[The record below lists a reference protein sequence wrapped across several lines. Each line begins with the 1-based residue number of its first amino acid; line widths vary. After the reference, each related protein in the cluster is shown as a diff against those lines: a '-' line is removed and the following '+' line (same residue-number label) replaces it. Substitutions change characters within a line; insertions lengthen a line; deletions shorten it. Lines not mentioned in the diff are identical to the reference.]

1 MARAVGS
8 NSAFITIPLLRPAI
22 LAVLMLGFIYTLRVF
37 DLIWI
42 MTKGGPGNA
51 TEVLPTFA
59 YRLAFVHFD
68 FGRSAAVAVLVL
80 MILLA
85 AALAYLRSAF
95 SDEP

>member
-1 MARAVGS
+1 
-8 NSAFITIPLLRPAI
+8 
-22 LAVLMLGFIYTLRVF
+22 MLGFIYTLRVF

-68 FGRSAAVAVLVL
+68 FGQSAAVAVLVL
-80 MILLA
+80 LILLA